1 MVYYNFSL
9 CRQDIF
15 RCQLQ
20 LIEIELI
27 EGDLEKLEEAECE
40 DGWGEDDKE
49 EQFKRAAL
57 TSPHRNISA
66 DYV

>member
-1 MVYYNFSL
+1 MF
-9 CRQDIF
+9 
-15 RCQLQ
+15 
-20 LIEIELI
+20 EIDLI

-40 DGWGEDDKE
+40 DGGGEDDKE

-57 TSPHRNISA
+57 TSPHRNNSA

>member
-1 MVYYNFSL
+1 MVYFNFSL

-40 DGWGEDDKE
+40 DGGGEDDKE

-57 TSPHRNISA
+57 TSPHCNISA
-66 DYV
+66 NYV